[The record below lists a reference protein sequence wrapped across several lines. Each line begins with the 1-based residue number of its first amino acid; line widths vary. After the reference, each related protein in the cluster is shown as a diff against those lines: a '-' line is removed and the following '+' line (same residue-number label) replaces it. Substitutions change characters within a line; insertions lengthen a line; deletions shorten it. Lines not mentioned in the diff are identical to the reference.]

1 MRNRVLLFGILIAT
15 IGNAAHGQSTSS
27 SAYPRRTVTMV
38 VPYSP
43 GGATDILGRA
53 AAQKL
58 TELLGQQFIVVN
70 RDGATGAIGSE
81 FVAKSAPDGYTLLWG
96 SASPIAI
103 NRAYNPKLPY
113 DPLRDFTGVALFCQ
127 IPYMLVVHPSLPV
140 RNVKELI
147 ALARAQPGK
156 LNFASSGTGGAPHL
170 SGELLKTMTGIDMVH
185 VPYKGTALFMTDLL
199 SGQIELAFTAAT
211 SSLAPAKA
219 GRLRALA
226 VTSTRRSPLMPELPT
241 MAEAGVPGYEL
252 VNWYGMLAPS
262 ATPPDVVATLNAAM
276 LRTLEFADVK
286 GRIAAEGA
294 YPAGGSS
301 EQFNAFIREEVK
313 RYVGVVSSIKPR

>member
-1 MRNRVLLFGILIAT
+1 MRNRALLFGILIAT
-15 IGNAAHGQSTSS
+15 VGSAAHGQSTAGST
-27 SAYPRRTVTMV
+27 YPRRTVSMV

-113 DPLRDFTGVALFCQ
+113 DPLRDFVGVALFCQ

-140 RNVKELI
+140 RSVKELI
-147 ALARAQPGK
+147 ALAKAQPGK

-170 SGELLKTMTGIDMVH
+170 SGELLKTMTGIDIVH
-185 VPYKGTALFMTDLL
+185 VPYKGTSLFMTDLL

-211 SSLAPAKA
+211 SSLAPTKA

-226 VTSTRRSPLMPELPT
+226 VTSTRRLPLVPELPT

-252 VNWYGMLAPS
+252 VNWYGMLAPA
-262 ATPPDVVATLNAAM
+262 ATPSDVVATLNAAM
-276 LRTLEFADVK
+276 LKTLEFPDVK
-286 GRIAAEGA
+286 ARIAAEGA

-313 RYVGVVSSIKPR
+313 RYVNVVSRIKPR